1 MSLAL
6 FSERVLIDGQLVP
19 ASLLIRNGKISQIKA
34 GLFQF
39 KEVELIHCGSNVVFP
54 GLIDSHVHINEPGRT
69 DWEGFD
75 TVTKSA
81 AAGGITTLVDM
92 PLNSSPVTT
101 NIDAFNKKLQ
111 AAEGKAHVNVGFW
124 GGIIPGNNKDLIAL
138 IEGGVLGIKAFTTHS
153 GIDEFPNVTREDLAE
168 GMPIIT
174 KYGLPLLVHAELDQP
189 HANEALLKENPFSY
203 QAWLASRPKLWENN
217 AIKMMID
224 LCRETG
230 CRTHIVHLSSDEG
243 IPLLNEAIQEGLPM
257 SVECCPQYLFFCAE
271 NIPDGDT
278 RFKCAPPIREAA
290 NNERLWD
297 AIRSGLISMIVTD
310 HSPAPPNIKEIDTG
324 NIAKAW
330 GGISCLELSLPIVW
344 TKAKDK
350 GFAIEEMAGLMS
362 TNIAAFCN
370 LNSKG
375 EIKEGACA
383 DLMVWAPEETF
394 TVQQE
399 AMHFRHKITPYDG
412 QKLYG
417 KIKQTIVNGQ
427 LVFDQG
433 SFVSLGE
440 GKKILNAFRSSNC

>member
-6 FSERVLIDGQLVP
+6 FSERVFIDGKLLP
-19 ASLLIRNGKISQIKA
+19 ASLLIEGDKISKIKP
-34 GLFQF
+34 GFFEF
-39 KEVELIHCGSNVVFP
+39 KEVDLLHCGSDVIFP

-101 NIDAFNKKLQ
+101 NIDALNKKLS
-111 AAEGKAHVNVGFW
+111 AAEGKIHVNVGFW
-124 GGIIPGNNKDLIAL
+124 GGIIPGNNSDLTAL
-138 IEGGVLGIKAFTTHS
+138 IEGGVLGVKAFTTHS
-153 GIDEFPNVTREDLAE
+153 GIDEFPNVTAYDLLE
-168 GMPIIT
+168 GMPIIA
-174 KYGLPLLVHAELDQP
+174 KYGLPLLVHAELDSP
-189 HANEALLKENPFSY
+189 HANQSLLKENPFSY
-203 QAWLASRPKLWENN
+203 QAWLASRPKAWENN

-271 NIPDGDT
+271 DIPDGDT
-278 RFKCAPPIREAA
+278 RFKCAPPIREAV
-290 NNERLWD
+290 NNEQLWN
-297 AIRSGLISMIVTD
+297 AIKSGLISMIVTD
-310 HSPAPPNIKEIDTG
+310 HSPAPPNIKEIETG

-344 TKAKDK
+344 TKARDK
-350 GFAIEEMAGLMS
+350 GFAIEDMAKLMS
-362 TNIAAFCN
+362 ANIADFCN
-370 LNSKG
+370 LSSKG

-383 DLMVWAPEETF
+383 DLMVWAPEDSF
-394 TVQQE
+394 TVDQKE
-399 AMHFRHKITPYDG
+399 MHFRHKITPYDG

-417 KIKQTIVNGQ
+417 KIKRTIVNGQ

-440 GKKILNAFRSSNC
+440 GKKILNAVRSSNS